1 MNDNLGSAKDILD
14 NVEHIHGQPVRDLL
28 ACSAHSCALL
38 TEYYLFNTALAN
50 AISESDEAKESLKML
65 HEQRTEMLTKT
76 VTDTLIIALNS
87 LGKEALVEEL
97 RQLFA
102 KVVKEL
108 LIHYA
113 KVCNT
118 P

>member
-38 TEYYLFNTALAN
+38 TEYYLFNTALAD
-50 AISESDEAKESLKML
+50 AIAESDEAKESLKKL
-65 HEQRTEMLTKT
+65 HEQRTEMLTRT
-76 VTDTLIIALNS
+76 VSDTFILALNS
-87 LGKEALVEEL
+87 LGKGALAEEL
-97 RQLFA
+97 RQLFT

-108 LIHYA
+108 TIHYA
-113 KVCNT
+113 KACNT